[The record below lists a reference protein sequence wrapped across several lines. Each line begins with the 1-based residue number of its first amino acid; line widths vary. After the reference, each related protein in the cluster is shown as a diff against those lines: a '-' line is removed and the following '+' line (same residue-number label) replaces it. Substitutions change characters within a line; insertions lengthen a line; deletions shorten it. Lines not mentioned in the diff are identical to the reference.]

1 MTNKDYNNYNNFP
14 GIGSSACMVGPLS
27 TPTLTSFY
35 VKLVATVVAIA
46 RAAVSCAVTINGD
59 IRLQYRPTDISVCS
73 QHGHDA
79 PLQTSRRIFYVREL
93 LPSTSR
99 YDRYTDSVLVNV
111 VQYIR

>member
-1 MTNKDYNNYNNFP
+1 MHVCFSSTLCCSFSVFVTNKDYNNYNNFP

-59 IRLQYRPTDISVCS
+59 IRLQYRPTDISVQPTWTRCS
-73 QHGHDA
+73 A
-79 PLQTSRRIFYVREL
+79 
-93 LPSTSR
+93 
-99 YDRYTDSVLVNV
+99 TD
-111 VQYIR
+111 VQADILRS